1 MDIVVADGSAWEM
14 GTLGKMGLV
23 PGWPGEE
30 VFPPQPM
37 VTQIRNVLQSY
48 RELGGRVEMEM
59 FEGSGH
65 GPLFDAAERW
75 RSVFFKFLASVEVPA
90 AV

>member
-1 MDIVVADGSAWEM
+1 MVADGSPWEM
-14 GTLGKMGLV
+14 GTLGKLGVV

-37 VTQIRNVLQSY
+37 VTQIRNVLERYQAK
-48 RELGGRVEMEM
+48 GGRVRMEM

-65 GPLFDAAERW
+65 GPVMDAEERW
-75 RSVFFKFLASVEVPA
+75 GKLFFEFLAEVEAPA
-90 AV
+90 RV

>member
-1 MDIVVADGSAWEM
+1 M
-14 GTLGKMGLV
+14 GTLGKLGAV

-30 VFPPQPM
+30 GFPPQPM
-37 VTQIRNVLQSY
+37 VTQIRNVLTEY
-48 RELGGRVEMEM
+48 GRRGGRVNMEM

-65 GPLFDAAERW
+65 GPVVDAADRW
-75 RSVFFKFLASVEVPA
+75 SELFFDFVASAEVPS